1 MSLDPDDIEVREEAD
16 RGVYIF
22 RQDCEMQEIKD
33 YILHNQEKAEQCS
46 ILYHQLKKADR
57 HIKYLKSILHDPDKQ
72 NIHIKPEDYKK
83 ILEKSK
89 KYDEVK
95 DGTLGFIRAFN
106 WLDQNKS
113 IFEKERKLRER
124 IERTKMH
131 TETVLSD
138 DSPNKEELQRVINL
152 LDYLLQDEK

>member
-1 MSLDPDDIEVREEAD
+1 MKMCGNCGKTDHKYVDCP
-16 RGVYIF
+16 YI
-22 RQDCEMQEIKD
+22 DMQFPLTKKEHAE
-33 YILHNQEKAEQCS
+33 LQEKA
-46 ILYHQLKKADR
+46 R
-57 HIKYLKSILHDPDKQ
+57 
-72 NIHIKPEDYKK
+72 
-83 ILEKSK
+83 

-95 DGTLGFIRAFN
+95 GGTLGFIRAFN